1 MRHVTLRQLRAL
13 LAIHAEGK
21 IVNAAKALRLTAP
34 AITLQLKQLEEEAGV
49 VLFDRTAQ
57 GMRPTAAGLAVI
69 EAAQAIEERL
79 RGLGDEIDAIRGA
92 RRGSLV
98 VGAVS
103 TAKYF
108 APQVVAG
115 FMREYPDVDLK
126 LFVGNRAQTI
136 ASLKDHRIDVALMG
150 RPPRD
155 VPVRAAAFGDHP
167 LVIIAAPDH
176 PLVGR
181 RGIGRE
187 EVAREH
193 FIIRE
198 PGSGTRMSFERF
210 LGEIPGRLDE
220 PGTEMDSNETI
231 KQAVMAGL
239 GVAFISGHTVAFEV
253 ETGRLAVL
261 DVDDLPVWRQW
272 FAVARSDRAVT
283 PVMAAFE
290 AFLARTG
297 AAFLPVLGELDD
309 RPGSALPPASPEREG
324 GAAPWRR
331 A

>member
-13 LAIHAEGK
+13 LAIQAQGK
-21 IVNAAKALRLTAP
+21 IVNAAKVLGLTAP
-34 AITLQLKQLEEEAGV
+34 AVTLQLKQLEEDAGA
-49 VLFDRTAQ
+49 VLFDRTTQ

-69 EAAQAIEERL
+69 DAAQAIEERL
-79 RGLGDEIDAIRGA
+79 RVLRDEIDAIRGA

-115 FMREYPDVDLK
+115 FMREHPDVDLK

-136 ASLKDHRIDVALMG
+136 TSLKDHRIDVAVMG

-167 LVIIAAPDH
+167 LLVVAAPDH
-176 PLVGR
+176 PLAGR

-198 PGSGTRMSFERF
+198 PGSGTRSSFERF
-210 LGEIPGRLDE
+210 LGEIPGRLDD

-239 GVAFISGHTVAFEV
+239 GVAFISAHTVALEV
-253 ETGRLAVL
+253 EAGRLAVL
-261 DVDDLPVWRQW
+261 DVEGLPVWRQW
-272 FAVARSDRAVT
+272 FAVARSDRSVT

-290 AFLARTG
+290 AFLAQSA
-297 AAFLPVLGELDD
+297 AAFLPVLGRLDAGGGRTGD
-309 RPGSALPPASPEREG
+309 DAGPA
-324 GAAPWRR
+324 
-331 A
+331 

>member
-13 LAIHAEGK
+13 LAIQAQGK
-21 IVNAAKALRLTAP
+21 ITNAAKELGLTAP
-34 AITLQLKQLEEEAGV
+34 AITLQLKQLEEDAGV

-79 RGLGDEIDAIRGA
+79 RVLRDEIDAIRGA

-115 FMREYPDVDLK
+115 FMRDYPEVELK

-136 ASLKDHRIDVALMG
+136 ASLKDHRVDVALMG

-167 LVIIAAPDH
+167 LLIVAAPDH
-176 PLVGR
+176 HLVGR
-181 RGIGRE
+181 RGVSARGGR
-187 EVAREH
+187 ARALH
-193 FIIRE
+193 R
-198 PGSGTRMSFERF
+198 PR
-210 LGEIPGRLDE
+210 
-220 PGTEMDSNETI
+220 
-231 KQAVMAGL
+231 AGL
-239 GVAFISGHTVAFEV
+239 RHPDLVRAVPRRDPEPA
-253 ETGRLAVL
+253 GRSRHRDGLER
-261 DVDDLPVWRQW
+261 DDQAGGDGR
-272 FAVARSDRAVT
+272 ARRRLHLGPHRGARGRDRAARGARRRRPAGLA
-283 PVMAAFE
+283 PVV
-290 AFLARTG
+290 RG
-297 AAFLPVLGELDD
+297 
-309 RPGSALPPASPEREG
+309 RPQRPRRSPR
-324 GAAPWRR
+324 
-331 A
+331 

>member
-1 MRHVTLRQLRAL
+1 MDQKILFYGMRHVTLRQLRAL
-13 LAIHAEGK
+13 LAIRAHGK
-21 IVNAAKALRLTAP
+21 IVSAARTLGLTAP

-49 VLFDRTAQ
+49 SLFDRTAQ

-79 RGLGDEIDAIRGA
+79 RVLRDEIDAIRGA
-92 RRGSLV
+92 RHGSLV

-115 FMREYPDVDLK
+115 FLREHPQVELK

-136 ASLKDHRIDVALMG
+136 GSLKDHRVDVALMG
-150 RPPRD
+150 SPPRD

-167 LVIIAAPDH
+167 LLVVAAPDH
-176 PLVGR
+176 PLAGR
-181 RGIGRE
+181 RRIARE
-187 EVAREH
+187 VVAREH

-198 PGSGTRMSFERF
+198 PGSGTRSSFERF
-210 LGEIPGRLDE
+210 LGEIPGRLDD

-239 GVAFISGHTVAFEV
+239 GVAFISAHTVALEV

-261 DVDDLPVWRQW
+261 DVEGLPVWRQW
-272 FAVARSDRAVT
+272 FAVSRTDRSVT

-290 AFLARTG
+290 AFLARRG
-297 AAFLPVLGELDD
+297 AALLPVLG
-309 RPGSALPPASPEREG
+309 ALGPVRDAASG
-324 GAAPWRR
+324 
-331 A
+331 